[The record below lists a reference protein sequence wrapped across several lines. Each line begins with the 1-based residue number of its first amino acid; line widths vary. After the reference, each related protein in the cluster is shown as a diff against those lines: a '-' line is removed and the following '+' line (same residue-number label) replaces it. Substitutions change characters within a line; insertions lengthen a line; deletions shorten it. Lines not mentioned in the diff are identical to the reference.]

1 MLDLRNVSSASI
13 KPHRDSCLSSLVF
26 TMPLSSLSIKL
37 IKCNKLIFIPWD
49 LTPTP
54 IPLCELVWLYDSVL
68 WKSRDWRFKR
78 KMANSKSSTCG
89 TKMHKAS
96 LKIAS
101 FVRALLMSY
110 GSSVAA
116 GGYSVG
122 RASRAP
128 MERLCV
134 LSFNLLVK
142 DGKGIMAKSVDDI
155 HSCTWRNLL
164 GLNLQ

>member
-1 MLDLRNVSSASI
+1 MSSASI
-13 KPHRDSCLSSLVF
+13 KLHRDSCLSSLVF

-37 IKCNKLIFIPWD
+37 TKCNKLIF
-49 LTPTP
+49 
-54 IPLCELVWLYDSVL
+54 S
-68 WKSRDWRFKR
+68 
-78 KMANSKSSTCG
+78 CG
-89 TKMHKAS
+89 TSRLAIRFCTLKVERLKVQTKNGELQIFYLWHKAS
-96 LKIAS
+96 LEIPS

-134 LSFNLLVK
+134 LSFNLLAK
-142 DGKGIMAKSVDDI
+142 DGKGIMAKSVDDV

>member
-1 MLDLRNVSSASI
+1 MLDLRNLSSASI
-13 KPHRDSCLSSLVF
+13 KAQQRFLFELPSFHNAIIELV
-26 TMPLSSLSIKL
+26 
-37 IKCNKLIFIPWD
+37 KCNKLTFIPWD

-54 IPLCELVWLYDSVL
+54 ATLIPLCELVWLYDSVL
-68 WKSRDWRFKR
+68 RKSRDWRFKL

-89 TKMHKAS
+89 TKMHQAS

-101 FVRALLMSY
+101 FVQALLMSY

-134 LSFNLLVK
+134 LSFNLLAK

-155 HSCTWRNLL
+155 HSCTWRNL
-164 GLNLQ
+164 

>member
-1 MLDLRNVSSASI
+1 MAPWNIFS
-13 KPHRDSCLSSLVF
+13 RDGPS
-26 TMPLSSLSIKL
+26 
-37 IKCNKLIFIPWD
+37 FIPWD
-49 LTPTP
+49 SRQPQQPRYPGPMWTCLAIRLWAQKVERLKVQTKNG
-54 IPLCELVWLYDSVL
+54 ELQIFYL
-68 WKSRDWRFKR
+68 W
-78 KMANSKSSTCG
+78 
-89 TKMHKAS
+89 HKAS

-134 LSFNLLVK
+134 LSETCWQR
-142 DGKGIMAKSVDDI
+142 MAKGS
-155 HSCTWRNLL
+155 WRNRWMMCTCAH
-164 GLNLQ
+164 GGIFRPEPTIIINKYQ